1 VVDLPTVLAT
11 HLSDVIRRHAHELLG
26 RQEVQQLLDKIKD
39 SHPKVVEEL
48 VPKMLSLGGVV
59 RVLQNL
65 LKEQVPIRDL
75 LTILETLADWAAVV
89 QDLDTL
95 TEYVR
100 QALARTITKMYQNPE
115 GDMPLLTLDESVE
128 NAISGAIQQTKHNT
142 FLAIEPNIAQRIMKN
157 LAKNLERFSPLNY
170 QPIVLCS
177 PQIRLHFKKLVDR
190 FIPNLVVLSYNE
202 LLNDIN
208 IQSLGTVAIADA
220 D

>member
-1 VVDLPTVLAT
+1 
-11 HLSDVIRRHAHELLG
+11 
-26 RQEVQQLLDKIKD
+26 
-39 SHPKVVEEL
+39 
-48 VPKMLSLGGVV
+48 
-59 RVLQNL
+59 
-65 LKEQVPIRDL
+65 
-75 LTILETLADWAAVV
+75 
-89 QDLDTL
+89 
-95 TEYVR
+95 
-100 QALARTITKMYQNPE
+100 MYQNPE

-128 NAISGAIQQTKHNT
+128 NAISGAIQQTKQNT

-157 LAKNLERFSPLNY
+157 LAKNLERFSSLNY